1 MDTGRFKASLPD
13 AMALPGG
20 RIKFSLML
28 LENASWVCQSKEG
41 HRMAGER
48 ITTEVLETLA
58 AQARLLWG
66 EADAERQ
73 RPALSQTA
81 EEIAVVARTPV
92 PADLEPKFFA

>member
-1 MDTGRFKASLPD
+1 
-13 AMALPGG
+13 MA
-20 RIKFSLML
+20 
-28 LENASWVCQSKEG
+28 E
-41 HRMAGER
+41 ER
-48 ITTEVLETLA
+48 TTAEILETLA
-58 AQARLLWG
+58 AQERLLWG

>member
-1 MDTGRFKASLPD
+1 
-13 AMALPGG
+13 
-20 RIKFSLML
+20 
-28 LENASWVCQSKEG
+28 
-41 HRMAGER
+41 MAGER
-48 ITTEVLETLA
+48 TTTEMLEILA

-81 EEIAVVARTPV
+81 EEIAVVTRTPV

>member
-1 MDTGRFKASLPD
+1 MIPYKHEPFTD
-13 AMALPGG
+13 
-20 RIKFSLML
+20 FSIEKNRNAY
-28 LENASWVCQSKEG
+28 LEGLKTVEAYLGQDYPLVIG
-41 HRMAGER
+41 GER

>member
-1 MDTGRFKASLPD
+1 
-13 AMALPGG
+13 
-20 RIKFSLML
+20 
-28 LENASWVCQSKEG
+28 
-41 HRMAGER
+41 MAGER
-48 ITTEVLETLA
+48 TTAETLEALA

-81 EEIAVVARTPV
+81 EEIAIVARATV

>member
-1 MDTGRFKASLPD
+1 
-13 AMALPGG
+13 
-20 RIKFSLML
+20 
-28 LENASWVCQSKEG
+28 
-41 HRMAGER
+41 MAGER
-48 ITTEVLETLA
+48 TTAETLATLA

-81 EEIAVVARTPV
+81 EEIAIVARATV

>member
-1 MDTGRFKASLPD
+1 
-13 AMALPGG
+13 MA
-20 RIKFSLML
+20 R
-28 LENASWVCQSKEG
+28 
-41 HRMAGER
+41 ER
-48 ITTEVLETLA
+48 ITAEILEALA

>member
-1 MDTGRFKASLPD
+1 
-13 AMALPGG
+13 
-20 RIKFSLML
+20 
-28 LENASWVCQSKEG
+28 
-41 HRMAGER
+41 MAGER
-48 ITTEVLETLA
+48 ITADIFETLA

-81 EEIAVVARTPV
+81 EEIAVFVRATV

>member
-1 MDTGRFKASLPD
+1 
-13 AMALPGG
+13 
-20 RIKFSLML
+20 
-28 LENASWVCQSKEG
+28 
-41 HRMAGER
+41 MAGER
-48 ITTEVLETLA
+48 TAAEILETLA

-81 EEIAVVARTPV
+81 EEIATVARATV